1 MNELWEVIKMLDI
14 IELAME
20 KGEKKGRESAQEMV
34 LDTIFELFGNLPS
47 DIIVKIK
54 SISHLEIL
62 KRIHRQ
68 ALKCRDIEQFQ
79 NILDGVA

>member
-1 MNELWEVIKMLDI
+1 MLDI

-20 KGEKKGRESAQEMV
+20 KGEKEGRESAQEMV
-34 LDTIFELFGNLPS
+34 LDTIFELFGNLPT
-47 DIIVKIK
+47 DMIDKVK

-79 NILDGVA
+79 DILNGFA